1 MFSKNQG
8 GVLVLW
14 SGTPLSTI
22 NVFYLFF
29 PFRLVGVGGLNTSVC
44 VGSNLSQLILDRL
57 ADVRPSMKSLMVDSL
72 MPAPVRVSALR
83 AS

>member
-29 PFRLVGVGGLNTSVC
+29 PFRLVGVGGLNTGVC

-57 ADVRPSMKSLMVDSL
+57 ADVQTLDEILDSRLVDNVTL
-72 MPAPVRVSALR
+72 EIVARLW
-83 AS
+83 